1 MSVTALCLVVT
12 AALLHSLWN
21 LAVKHAGADNRFAL
35 LVSLII
41 IVLWAPPMLWAAWGV
56 VPHWGWREWALMLA
70 SGLLHLVYFN
80 TLMRGYRVA
89 DLTVVYPVARGSGPL
104 LSSIVAVTVL
114 GEKLSSLGAIGVLGV
129 CGGVFLIAGG
139 PRVWHALR
147 GSQGGG
153 DAEQRR
159 RIRLGLSYGAATGVC
174 IAGYTVVDSYSAK
187 VMLIS
192 PILIDYF
199 GNLLRTP
206 LMVPHAMRDWAG
218 TLASWRRLWK
228 HALIVAAFSPLGYIL
243 VLFAVRTA
251 PISHVA
257 PAREVSM
264 LFAALIGGK
273 LLGEGDVALRITG
286 AVCIAL
292 GVMALALG

>member
-1 MSVTALCLVVT
+1 MSAFALALVIT
-12 AALLHSLWN
+12 AALLHALWN
-21 LAVKHAGADNRFAL
+21 LAVKQAGGDNRFGLQIAL
-35 LVSLII
+35 MI
-41 IVLWAPPMLWAAWGV
+41 IVLWAPLAGWAAWGV
-56 VPHWGWREWALMLA
+56 LPGWGLREWGVVLA

-104 LSSIVAVTVL
+104 LSSLVAVTVL
-114 GEKLSSLGAIGVLGV
+114 GERLSSLGALGVLGV
-129 CGGVFLIAGG
+129 TGGVFLIAGG
-139 PRVWHALR
+139 PRVWQAVR
-147 GSQGGG
+147 NTGQVSG
-153 DAEQRR
+153 AEQRQRVR
-159 RIRLGLSYGAATGVC
+159 RGLVYGAATGVC
-174 IAGYTVVDSYSAK
+174 IAGYTVVDGYGVK

-206 LMVPHAMRDWAG
+206 FMLPHALRDWPA
-218 TLASWRRLWK
+218 TWALWRRLWK
-228 HALIVAAFSPLGYIL
+228 HALVVALISPLGYML
-243 VLFAVRTA
+243 VLYAVRTA

-273 LLGEGDVALRITG
+273 LLGEGDVMLRIVG
-286 AVCIAL
+286 AGCIAL